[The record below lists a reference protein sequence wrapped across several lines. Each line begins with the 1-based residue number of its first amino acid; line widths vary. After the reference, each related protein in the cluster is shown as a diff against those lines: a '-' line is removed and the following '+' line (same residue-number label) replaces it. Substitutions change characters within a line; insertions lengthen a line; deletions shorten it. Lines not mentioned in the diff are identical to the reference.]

1 MSLITLPFYFIHQHN
16 HGSLSVSCGVPV
28 VVTKKEEETVPQ
40 GVASP
45 LGRRSPTTTAPRESE
60 GEKFNQLQ
68 GDLSQGPLS
77 HFNDSGG
84 GEGGGRVQVIFL
96 VLKFWPKVIFW
107 VYKRCQ
113 EFFGS

>member
-84 GEGGGRVQVIFL
+84 GEGGG
-96 VLKFWPKVIFW
+96 KGTSH
-107 VYKRCQ
+107 
-113 EFFGS
+113 FFGSEILAKSDFLGL